1 MSDLEVLEKS
11 FMESMDSMTKA
22 FKEEKESL
30 EKKIIELK
38 EKNIKLRKEKENDK
52 EMFKL
57 NIQSNSEELAR
68 LQNINKDLTMQLEN
82 SKLKE
87 KQLKKY
93 EEDLKITNELKSQI
107 NKLNLKVKELES
119 DKKELQK

>member
-93 EEDLKITNELKSQI
+93 ENDLKATNELRSQI
-107 NKLNLKVKELES
+107 N
-119 DKKELQK
+119 